1 MLWAAGRQAL
11 AATTEGS
18 RSAPLH
24 WKASPGR
31 DECRGHGTRLGPVI
45 PRYFEDYVPGSTSE
59 HGPIRVDETEVVD
72 FGRRF
77 DPQPF
82 HVDADA
88 AAAGPF
94 GGLIASGWHTCAL
107 MMRLLAEEY
116 LSPASSLG
124 SPGIDE
130 LRWSLPVRPGDELTL
145 RATVEDA
152 QPSRSKPDR
161 GIVKTRVELRNQAG
175 HVVLRLLA
183 TNFIRLRPGDAAG

>member
-1 MLWAAGRQAL
+1 MV
-11 AATTEGS
+11 T
-18 RSAPLH
+18 
-24 WKASPGR
+24 
-31 DECRGHGTRLGPVI
+31 
-45 PRYFEDYVPGSTSE
+45 RYFEDYVPGSTSE

-94 GGLIASGWHTCAL
+94 GGLITSGWHTCAL

-130 LRWSLPVRPGDELTL
+130 LRWSLPVRPSDELTL

-175 HVVLRLLA
+175 HVVLHLLA
-183 TNFIRLRPGDAAG
+183 INFIRRRPDSAG